1 MVWLPLAAA
10 KRLPSGLKQRQ
21 DRCWGAG
28 DSSLAN
34 GSQVAMSIN
43 WTEYRVG
50 EMAAI
55 RPSRE
60 KATGPA
66 SPGASWE
73 IVRCGFHVP
82 TSQN

>member
-1 MVWLPLAAA
+1 
-10 KRLPSGLKQRQ
+10 
-21 DRCWGAG
+21 
-28 DSSLAN
+28 
-34 GSQVAMSIN
+34 MSIN